1 MREVSLAKVKSSLSE
16 FASRAAYPGE
26 HIIIT
31 KRGRP
36 FAAIISIEDLL
47 LMGGLDV
54 PAYVARQFGIST
66 GEAGWIM
73 AIPHFLARAPL

>member
-1 MREVSLAKVKSSLSE
+1 MREVNLAKVKSSLSE
-16 FASRAAYPGE
+16 FASRAAYAGE

-31 KRGRP
+31 KRGRR

-47 LMGGLDV
+47 LIGGLDV

-66 GEAGWIM
+66 G
-73 AIPHFLARAPL
+73 

>member
-1 MREVSLAKVKSSLSE
+1 MREVNLAKMKSSLSE
-16 FASRAAYPGE
+16 LASRAAYTGE

-36 FAAIISIEDLL
+36 FAAIISIEDPL

-66 GEAGWIM
+66 G
-73 AIPHFLARAPL
+73 